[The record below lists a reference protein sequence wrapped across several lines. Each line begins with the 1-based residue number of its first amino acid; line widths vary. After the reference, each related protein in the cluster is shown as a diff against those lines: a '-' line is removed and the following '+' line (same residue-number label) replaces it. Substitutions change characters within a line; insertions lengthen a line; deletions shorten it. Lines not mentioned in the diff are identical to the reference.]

1 MAVGAV
7 AKVVKIEGAIPGSK
21 IILENSNGE
30 VERLLL
36 EDAVVSDGV
45 EDLKAVLEWDDIS
58 WSQQYF
64 PKVFSGL
71 NGGGADSST
80 PYLVLIPA
88 SSFRNSRT
96 SSIRFS

>member
-1 MAVGAV
+1 MAVGAMV
-7 AKVVKIEGAIPGSK
+7 KVVEIWWAIPGSK

-64 PKVFSGL
+64 PKVFSGS
-71 NGGGADSST
+71 NEGGVDSST
-80 PYLVLIPA
+80 PYLALIHA
-88 SSFRNSRT
+88 SSFQNSRT